1 MQILFGETT
10 LDLSGILQALITLA
24 ATLVTSFLI
33 PYIKE
38 KLTLEKQEKLK
49 KWTEIAVAAAEQIYG
64 SKTGQQKKEYVISF
78 LLSKGIV
85 VDVDEVTAMIESEVY
100 RLSSEKTKNAQ

>member
-1 MQILFGETT
+1 MQILIGETT

-33 PYIKE
+33 PCIKE

-49 KWTEIAVAAAEQIYG
+49 KWTEIAVAAAEAPG
-64 SKTGQQKKEYVISF
+64 TKCPRCWVHSEEANEDGLCKRCAA
-78 LLSKGIV
+78 V
-85 VDVDEVTAMIESEVY
+85 VAKIGE
-100 RLSSEKTKNAQ
+100 